1 MHWIDWSIIAFYL
14 VFVTLVGLL
23 FIRRASG
30 SVAEFFVAGRNLP
43 WWLAGTSLVATS
55 FAADTPLFVAGLIAT
70 QGIAGNWLWW
80 NQVMAWALAMVFFSK
95 LWRRSG
101 VITDAEFVELRY
113 GGRVGA
119 FLRGFKAIYTSVI
132 FSTGTVAFVML
143 AMQKI
148 IAATMERPTWVDH
161 VQGSIEGTF
170 GLGPGSV
177 DAWKWIVLVGL
188 FLVATLYTALSG
200 FWGIVVTD
208 LLQFVIAMVGSIL
221 FAMYAVDSVGGI
233 DGLRTRLLTEF
244 GAERVESIFR
254 FFPERHSPW
263 MPLSTFAIY
272 LSILWWGDC
281 GGFAAQRMFSTKTER
296 DSVLASVWYSIA
308 HFALRPWPWILV
320 GLVAMVYYP
329 QLADPES
336 GYPKLLMEILPTGI
350 KGLLIA
356 SLLAAFM
363 STVDTHL
370 NWNASYFTNDIY
382 KRFVA
387 PDASEKRCVWVSRI
401 SVLVFAAMAIGVAYF
416 LESIKSAVVI
426 LFNLQAGIGLVL
438 ILRWFWWR
446 VNAWSEIS
454 AMIASV
460 VITTA
465 LPLISNQ
472 YDLDWSAATRIL
484 LTVMLVTP
492 IWITATLVTAPV
504 EVAKLEEFYRR
515 VRPNRSLWG
524 PIAMSCKEVTDSG
537 NIAQTILCWLLAAGG
552 LYGLMCAIGKVIL
565 GAYLEGLLAAA
576 IGALALVGLR
586 IAYRQPGSVAEKLD
600 VAD

>member
-1 MHWIDWSIIAFYL
+1 
-14 VFVTLVGLL
+14 
-23 FIRRASG
+23 
-30 SVAEFFVAGRNLP
+30 
-43 WWLAGTSLVATS
+43 
-55 FAADTPLFVAGLIAT
+55 
-70 QGIAGNWLWW
+70 
-80 NQVMAWALAMVFFSK
+80 
-95 LWRRSG
+95 
-101 VITDAEFVELRY
+101 
-113 GGRVGA
+113 
-119 FLRGFKAIYTSVI
+119 
-132 FSTGTVAFVML
+132 
-143 AMQKI
+143 
-148 IAATMERPTWVDH
+148 
-161 VQGSIEGTF
+161 
-170 GLGPGSV
+170 
-177 DAWKWIVLVGL
+177 
-188 FLVATLYTALSG
+188 
-200 FWGIVVTD
+200 
-208 LLQFVIAMVGSIL
+208 
-221 FAMYAVDSVGGI
+221 
-233 DGLRTRLLTEF
+233 
-244 GAERVESIFR
+244 
-254 FFPERHSPW
+254 
-263 MPLSTFAIY
+263 
-272 LSILWWGDC
+272 
-281 GGFAAQRMFSTKTER
+281 
-296 DSVLASVWYSIA
+296 
-308 HFALRPWPWILV
+308 
-320 GLVAMVYYP
+320 
-329 QLADPES
+329 
-336 GYPKLLMEILPTGI
+336 
-350 KGLLIA
+350 
-356 SLLAAFM
+356 
-363 STVDTHL
+363 
-370 NWNASYFTNDIY
+370 
-382 KRFVA
+382 
-387 PDASEKRCVWVSRI
+387 
-401 SVLVFAAMAIGVAYF
+401 MAIGVAYF